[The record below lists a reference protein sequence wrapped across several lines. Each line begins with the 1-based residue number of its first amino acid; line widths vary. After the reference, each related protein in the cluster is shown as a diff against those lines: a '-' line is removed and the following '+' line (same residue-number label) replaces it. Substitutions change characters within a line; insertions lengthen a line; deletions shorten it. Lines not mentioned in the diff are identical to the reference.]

1 MSVSP
6 TEFLFI
12 KELLKEETAIVLD
25 PGKEYLVDTRLAP
38 IVRANGLE
46 SVSALISAIKI
57 DTNEPLKRK
66 VIEALTT
73 NETSFFRDLE
83 PFEVLR
89 TVILP
94 DLLERRKAIKT
105 INIWCAAS
113 STGQEPYSIAMLV
126 KECIPA
132 SLGFTVKIFA
142 TDIATHVLEKARAG
156 KFSQHEVNR
165 GLPAPYLVKYFTK
178 KNNDWVLKDEIRNM
192 VQFSEL
198 NLIKPFSGLPPM
210 DVVFIRNVLIYFD
223 LETKR
228 DILGRVRRTL
238 RSDGYMF
245 LGSAETTLSIDDQF
259 TRAPCQRGSCFC
271 LAQR

>member
-6 TEFLFI
+6 TEFMFI
-12 KELLKEETAIVLD
+12 RELLKDETAIVLD

-38 IVRANGLE
+38 IVRSAGLE
-46 SVSALISAIKI
+46 SISALVTAIKAPKN
-57 DTNEPLKRK
+57 DSLKRK

-83 PFEVLR
+83 PFEVMR
-89 TVILP
+89 TIVLP
-94 DLLERRKAIKT
+94 DLIEKRKIGRS

-113 STGQEPYSIAMLV
+113 STGQEPYSLAMLV
-126 KECIPA
+126 KECVPA
-132 SLGFTVKIFA
+132 ALGFTVKIYA
-142 TDIATHVLEKARAG
+142 TDIALHVLEKARLG

-178 KNNDWVLKDEIRNM
+178 KGNDWILKDEIRQM

-198 NLIKPFSGLPPM
+198 NLIKLFSGLPPL

-228 DILGRVRRTL
+228 DILGRVRSLL
-238 RSDGYMF
+238 RPDGYLF
-245 LGSAETTLSIDDQF
+245 LGSAETTLSIDDHF

-271 LAQR
+271 IAQG

>member
-1 MSVSP
+1 MTVSP
-6 TEFLFI
+6 TEFLYI

-25 PGKEYLVDTRLAP
+25 PGKEYLVDTRLTP
-38 IVRANGLE
+38 LVRAAGLE
-46 SVSALISAIKI
+46 SISALIAAIQI
-57 DTNEPLKRK
+57 DTNELLKRK
-66 VIEALTT
+66 VVEALTT

-89 TVILP
+89 TVVLP
-94 DLLERRKAIKT
+94 ELLERRKTTKT
-105 INIWCAAS
+105 LNIWCAAS

-126 KECIPA
+126 RECIPA
-132 SLGFTVKIFA
+132 SLGFTVKIYA
-142 TDIATHVLEKARAG
+142 TDIATNVLEKARAG
-156 KFSQHEVNR
+156 KFTQHEVNR
-165 GLPAPYLVKYFTK
+165 GLPATYLVKYFTK

-198 NLIKPFSGLPPM
+198 NLIKPFSGIPVM

-223 LETKR
+223 VDTKR
-228 DILGRVRRTL
+228 DILARVRRVL
-238 RSDGYMF
+238 RPDGFLF
-245 LGSAETTLSIDDQF
+245 LGSAETTLSIDDNF